1 MAITIGAL
9 GGAVVTGA
17 ALDVD
22 AVNSISGR
30 ALEFNGRRL
39 DTVLRWVVVV
49 VAGVVVLVVV
59 VVEVVVVVVGSSS
72 YKGNSSSTND
82 GSSSNPKMPVDSG
95 YVG

>member
-22 AVNSISGR
+22 AVNSVSGR

-39 DTVLRWVVVV
+39 DTVLRWVVIV
-49 VAGVVVLVVV
+49 VAGVVVVV

>member
-22 AVNSISGR
+22 AVNSVSGR

-49 VAGVVVLVVV
+49 VAGVVVVV

>member
-49 VAGVVVLVVV
+49 VAGVVVV

>member
-1 MAITIGAL
+1 M
-9 GGAVVTGA
+9 TGA

-22 AVNSISGR
+22 AVNSVSGR

-49 VAGVVVLVVV
+49 VAGVVVV

>member
-22 AVNSISGR
+22 AVNSVSGR
-30 ALEFNGRRL
+30 ALEFTGRRL
-39 DTVLRWVVVV
+39 DTVLRWVVIV
-49 VAGVVVLVVV
+49 VAGVVVVV

>member
-22 AVNSISGR
+22 AVNSVSGR

-49 VAGVVVLVVV
+49 VAGVVVV